1 MSRERDF
8 RMKGREWT
16 LDSELT
22 VQEIEE
28 ENDWKNY
35 RGRSKR
41 ERKGWQRNRCVN
53 GKQFILSRSE
63 RHWLTH
69 VVFLVIL
76 SLFTSLSLRLIIH
89 RLVLLYF
96 FPLFFFFL
104 LLHLSW
110 NWLLTWIFSKRWWWG
125 SRGESVNHARNWMR
139 RKIPQASSLLLL
151 LPFLLS
157 IDIINLRSLPFFFFF
172 SRVLFIPFLSFE
184 SCIWLLCVV
193 YVVVSVVVSC
203 LLLSCVVKKESSFV
217 SLLSFSLSLSLGFP
231 DMRSCLITLL
241 LMIIVLPERTCLLF
255 KS

>member
-96 FPLFFFFL
+96 SLFFFL

-157 IDIINLRSLPFFFFF
+157 IDIINLRSLPFFFSFEFF
-172 SRVLFIPFLSFE
+172 SFPFFPSSLVFGYSVLSMLLS
-184 SCIWLLCVV
+184 
-193 YVVVSVVVSC
+193 
-203 LLLSCVVKKESSFV
+203 LLLSHASCCLVLSKKKVHLWVCCRFPCHSPWDFLTWEVV
-217 SLLSFSLSLSLGFP
+217 
-231 DMRSCLITLL
+231 
-241 LMIIVLPERTCLLF
+241 
-255 KS
+255 